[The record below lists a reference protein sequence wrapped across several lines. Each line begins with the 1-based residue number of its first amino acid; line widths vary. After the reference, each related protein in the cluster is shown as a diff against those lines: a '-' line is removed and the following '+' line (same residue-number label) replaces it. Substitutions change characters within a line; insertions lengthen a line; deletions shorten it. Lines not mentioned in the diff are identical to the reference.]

1 MQVGN
6 YCTPASFSCQSSLA
20 KKDFGCL
27 DFCHGFYADVLHTT
41 TDVKREQ
48 QEELESIEEEYKK
61 YKAMFAKNIVFERDS
76 FSSGKKKN
84 DKRVSYERSSERIVP
99 YSPLQSVRILLSTAT
114 FDVAEKYDKY
124 DSLFLADSQNINS
137 LE

>member
-1 MQVGN
+1 MGN

-41 TDVKREQ
+41 ADVKKEQ

-76 FSSGKKKN
+76 FSSGKKKVN
-84 DKRVSYERSSERIVP
+84 KTRSSEMNKHRG
-99 YSPLQSVRILLSTAT
+99 
-114 FDVAEKYDKY
+114 
-124 DSLFLADSQNINS
+124 
-137 LE
+137 